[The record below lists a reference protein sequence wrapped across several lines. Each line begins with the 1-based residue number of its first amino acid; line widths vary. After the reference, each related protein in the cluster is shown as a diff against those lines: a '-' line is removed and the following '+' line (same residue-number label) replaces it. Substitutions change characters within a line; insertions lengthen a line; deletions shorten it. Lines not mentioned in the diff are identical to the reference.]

1 MRGMP
6 RVVVDTSVVSIIH
19 NHDDRAPYYERRLV
33 GRSTFI
39 SFQTLE
45 ELWYGAYKD
54 NWGAKRRAELAKHIE
69 QYHVVW
75 ANPDLIRL
83 SARLRSDRRSAGREL
98 KSADA
103 WIASRSPSTSSQF
116 TDRTH
121 SGSVGRRWNI
131 WTHHPGGQ
139 D

>member
-39 SFQTLE
+39 SFQTLK
-45 ELWYGAYKD
+45 ELWYGAYND
-54 NWGAKRRAELAKHIE
+54 NWGAKRRAELAQHIE

-103 WIASRSPSTSSQF
+103 WIAATALLLECPLASHDGDFADIPEIELLRS
-116 TDRTH
+116 DH
-121 SGSVGRRWNI
+121 GSER
-131 WTHHPGGQ
+131 
-139 D
+139 

>member
-1 MRGMP
+1 MNDVP

-19 NHDDRAPYYERRLV
+19 NHDNRAPYYERQLA
-33 GRSTFI
+33 GRRTFI

-54 NWGAKRRAELAKHIE
+54 NWGEKRRTELAQHIE
-69 QYHVVW
+69 QHHVVW

-83 SARLRSDRRSAGREL
+83 SARLRSARRSAGREL

-103 WIASRSPSTSSQF
+103 WIAATALLLECPLASHDGDFADIPEIELLRS
-116 TDRTH
+116 DH
-121 SGSVGRRWNI
+121 GSER
-131 WTHHPGGQ
+131 
-139 D
+139 